1 MPWVSR
7 PDRKRSRGRLRMDLR
22 RWRYDHSQGVVAF
35 WIGAVVVA
43 VAIVVIAMMRVV
55 VP

>member
-7 PDRKRSRGRLRMDLR
+7 PGRKRSRGRLR
-22 RWRYDHSQGVVAF
+22 RWRYDHSQDLISF

-43 VAIVVIAMMRVV
+43 VAIIVIAMMRVV
-55 VP
+55 T

>member
-7 PDRKRSRGRLRMDLR
+7 IDRKRSRGRLR
-22 RWRYDHSQGVVAF
+22 RWRYDHSQQLVAF

-43 VAIVVIAMMRVV
+43 VVVVLVAMMRAVAH
-55 VP
+55 

>member
-7 PDRKRSRGRLRMDLR
+7 PAKRSRGRLRTGLR
-22 RWRYDHSQGVVAF
+22 RWRYDHSQGVIAF

-43 VAIVVIAMMRVV
+43 VAVVIIAMMRAMLR
-55 VP
+55 